1 MPHNKKKLKVT
12 VIGAGSVGST
22 LARLLKR
29 RGHSIVSVIS
39 RTRKSARALA
49 ALVHCRTAGDDHTA
63 IPPET
68 TFILI
73 ATPENA
79 IQQTAL
85 SIASVNGLPF
95 ERIYAAHTSGALP
108 SDALAPISERG
119 SRVFSFHPIQSFPR
133 NSGAS
138 IPLNSMKE
146 VWYGFEGMRN
156 TRLFARAL
164 ASTLGGKFLE
174 VPKEKKILYHL
185 ACVFASN
192 YSVVVL
198 GAVEQLARHLS
209 GGDLSPFRKLF
220 ESSGDNAFR
229 LGASRALTGPI
240 TRGSASVLRRH
251 MAELSSREP
260 ELLTVYS
267 ALGLYALEILD
278 QRGLLNESD
287 LKLIGSLLSGNDD
300 R

>member
-1 MPHNKKKLKVT
+1 MPRNNKKLKVT

-22 LARLLKR
+22 LAQLLKR

-49 ALVHCRTAGDDHTA
+49 DLVHCRTAGDDHAA
-63 IPPET
+63 ISPET
-68 TFILI
+68 NFLLI
-73 ATPENA
+73 ATPESA
-79 IQQTAL
+79 VEQTAR
-85 SIASVNGLPF
+85 SIASVHGLPF
-95 ERIYAAHTSGALP
+95 ERMYVAHTSGALS
-108 SDALAPISERG
+108 SDALAPLSERG
-119 SRVFSFHPIQSFPR
+119 SRAFSFHPIQSFPR

-138 IPLNSMKE
+138 MSLSSMKG

-156 TRLFARAL
+156 TRSFARAL
-164 ASTLGGKFLE
+164 ASSLEGKFLE
-174 VPKEKKILYHL
+174 VPKEKKILYHI

-192 YSVVVL
+192 YSVAVL

-209 GGDLSPFRKLF
+209 GGGLAPFRKLF

-240 TRGSASVLRRH
+240 ARSSASVLRGH
-251 MAELSSREP
+251 MAELSAREP
-260 ELLTVYS
+260 DLLAVYS
-267 ALGLYALEILD
+267 ALGLYAVEILD
-278 QRGLLNESD
+278 KKGLLTEDD
-287 LKLIGSLLSGNDD
+287 LRLMSSLLSGNDD